1 MAMTPE
7 QKAAEAAR
15 YKANKLKYGARIA
28 DVIRA
33 EAKITA
39 SMPKKSSPGARDVE
53 YYRSLTEKNPKIIAT
68 KKAEAKITESMLKK
82 RAAKKAAEAKAK
94 AAEAKAATKT
104 PKAPS
109 GSGMRGPISL
119 GGSGGL
125 GKIK

>member
-15 YKANKLKYGARIA
+15 YKANKLKYGTKIA

-53 YYRSLTEKNPKIIAT
+53 YYRSVAEKSPKIAAT
-68 KKAEAKITESMLKK
+68 AKAEAKITADLAKK
-82 RAAKKAAEAKAK
+82 KAAKKAAEAAAK
-94 AAEAKAATKT
+94 APKA

-109 GSGMRGPISL
+109 GGGMRGPISL